1 MPAALFIL
9 DDEIRRR
16 VYPQQ
21 VYDAIAAEVDLIA
34 EPMSD
39 ADARANP
46 SVLRDME
53 ILITSWSCPKIDAEL
68 LGNAPNLKAVFYG
81 AGSVKS
87 VVTEEM
93 WQRGI
98 RITHAADANAISV
111 AQFTVGQ
118 ILLSLKGVWREMER
132 VKRERRFVDKSRDY
146 PGLYRSRVGIIGLG
160 LTGRHVCELL
170 QPFDPE
176 IVVFDPFA
184 REATASELN
193 ANLVDLAELFATS
206 QVVSLHAPWLPE
218 TEGMVAQ
225 SLLEKMPP
233 FSTFINTARG
243 ALVCE
248 KDLCAVL
255 QMRPDLTALLDVTC
269 PEPPA
274 RDSPLYDLPN
284 VILTPHIAG
293 AIGAN
298 DTRRLGELMLKELRS
313 YLDKG
318 EMRWEIKPD
327 RLLTMA

>member
-46 SVLRDME
+46 SVLQDME

-87 VVTEEM
+87 AVTEEM

-98 RITHAADANAISV
+98 RITHAADANAISA

-160 LTGRHVCELL
+160 LIGRHVCELL

-218 TEGMVAQ
+218 TEGMVER

>member
-9 DDEIRRR
+9 DEEIRRR

-21 VYDAIAAEVDLIA
+21 VYVAIAAEVNLIA
-34 EPMSD
+34 EPMSG

-53 ILITSWSCPKIDAEL
+53 LLITSWSCPKIDAEL
-68 LGNAPNLKAVFYG
+68 LDYAPNLKAVFYG
-81 AGSVKS
+81 AGTVKG

-98 RITHAADANAISV
+98 RITHAADANAITV

-118 ILLSLKGVWREMER
+118 VLLSLKGVWREIER
-132 VKRERRFVDKSRDY
+132 AKRERRLIDNSRDY

-160 LTGRHVCELL
+160 LIGRHVCELL

-184 REATASELN
+184 TEADASELDVS
-193 ANLVDLAELFATS
+193 LVDLPELFATS
-206 QVVSLHAPWLPE
+206 HVVSLHAPWLPE
-218 TEGMVAQ
+218 TEKMIKR

-255 QMRPDLTALLDVTC
+255 QMRPDLTVLLDVTW
-269 PEPPA
+269 PEPPV
-274 RDSPLYDLPN
+274 RKSPLYDLPN
-284 VILTPHIAG
+284 VILTPHMAG

-298 DTRRLGELMLKELRS
+298 DTRRLGELMLEELRS
-313 YLDKG
+313 YLG
-318 EMRWEIKPD
+318 TGAMRWEIKPD
-327 RLLTMA
+327 QLLTMA